1 MARPTT
7 SSCVT
12 WMSRSMCSGSAMRV
26 HGAGRALPRRCRGAA
41 TSRRTGSRSFS
52 LGNGADMLVVLAVVL
67 IVSLVA
73 LVLWRREVARRLGA
87 QEAAARAEQAQAQ
100 AQAERDEARRA

>member
-7 SSCVT
+7 SSWLT
-12 WMSRSMCSGSAMRV
+12 WMSRSMCSRSAMWM
-26 HGAGRALPRRCRGAA
+26 HPAGRPLPLRCRGAA

-52 LGNGADMLVVLAVVL
+52 LGNGADMLVLLAVVL
-67 IVSLVA
+67 IVALVA

-87 QEAAARAEQAQAQ
+87 QEAAARAEREQAQ
-100 AQAERDEARRA
+100 AQAERDEAR